1 MYETALP
8 GLLRVEEHTAQLSRE
23 KAREFQRAFKD
34 REIAVLS
41 SSTTFELGVD
51 LGDLDVVFLRNI
63 PPEAFNYAQRV
74 GRAGR
79 RPGRCGFAITYCRRS
94 PHDLYHF
101 ARPDRML
108 KGHTTPPILR
118 LRNERILLRHM
129 TAVVLGRFFRAHPT
143 RFGEVRHF
151 FVDLLEPRAV
161 SDVRRFLEERKPDL
175 EAILRTVVPW
185 DMWAAT
191 GLNDGTWVDLIA
203 GRDAGG
209 QPSRLLDA
217 EAELASDYRRVRQLE
232 RESSEQR
239 DHGRAE
245 WAKRRARDLEKE
257 DVLSFLS
264 RKAVIPK
271 YGFPVDVVGLDTQGK
286 GSEVDLQRDRGI
298 AITEYAPT
306 AKIVANKKLWESYGV
321 KLVPERAWPRR
332 RYRKCTVHN
341 RFDVWDEAEGEKA
354 PGPPCCDRMTRPKT
368 YIIPW
373 FGFVSSIDGPKEP
386 EQRPEKMFSSRPFFI
401 GLAGADRGF
410 IDLPSGR
417 PLIRLTKACPG
428 KMGVIC
434 EGRRGNGFYVCPACG
449 AGFRDR
455 KVPHRSPQGLE
466 CRTPPDLVM
475 LGHEFTTDVVR
486 VDFLCTPPLGIP
498 DLIWFTYSVA
508 YALAGGASEVL
519 EVPSTDLSAT
529 VGHPEGRDLPPIILY
544 DNVPGSGWR
553 GSRSSPGRG
562 RHNAE
567 VPGGCSSSGRRQVR
581 V

>member
-368 YIIPW
+368 YI
-373 FGFVSSIDGPKEP
+373 
-386 EQRPEKMFSSRPFFI
+386 
-401 GLAGADRGF
+401 
-410 IDLPSGR
+410 
-417 PLIRLTKACPG
+417 
-428 KMGVIC
+428 
-434 EGRRGNGFYVCPACG
+434 RRGNGFYVCPACG